1 KVRYPKPGRSNPTIK
16 LHYIDLTQLHDYNG
30 SIGKLTVHL
39 KPPKDITDYGDHYL
53 TTLKWID
60 DNVVAANWMNRAQ
73 NFSVMTCYSSRA
85 NLEPISNFKLQSSNG
100 WIDLFK
106 PPVVTPDRE
115 SYILRVPKMSDNKK
129 DVFPHI
135 AKVSVSSAESS
146 FLTSGIF
153 EVKEIL
159 SINPETDKI
168 YFMATLASNPGEK
181 HLMSAPLNESSAK
194 TTPVCHTCLMN
205 TYTTDKNKTCL
216 VSDVEFSEGAKHY
229 ILNCLGPHIPRSEI
243 RSTAD
248 DRLLYTLKENKQLK
262 NKTKGLSLPKRI
274 LMKVPVGGYEID
286 VMLYVPHDFD
296 SKSKQ
301 KYPLVFNV
309 YGGPGSD
316 SGSVSQNYFYNQ
328 FGAYLV
334 SNKSVIYAYLDTR
347 GSASH
352 GSKFM
357 FEIYRRLGTVEVD
370 DTIEVARYFRDKVPY
385 IDSKSIAIW
394 GWSYGGYVATKALEN
409 DYNDTV

>member
-1 KVRYPKPGRSNPTIK
+1 
-16 LHYIDLTQLHDYNG
+16 
-30 SIGKLTVHL
+30 
-39 KPPKDITDYGDHYL
+39 
-53 TTLKWID
+53 
-60 DNVVAANWMNRAQ
+60 
-73 NFSVMTCYSSRA
+73 
-85 NLEPISNFKLQSSNG
+85 
-100 WIDLFK
+100 
-106 PPVVTPDRE
+106 
-115 SYILRVPKMSDNKK
+115 
-129 DVFPHI
+129 
-135 AKVSVSSAESS
+135 
-146 FLTSGIF
+146 
-153 EVKEIL
+153 
-159 SINPETDKI
+159 
-168 YFMATLASNPGEK
+168 MATLASNPGEK

-194 TTPVCHTCLMN
+194 TKPVCHTCLMN

-216 VSDVEFSEGAKHY
+216 VSDIEFSEGAKHY

-309 YGGPGSD
+309 YGGPG
-316 SGSVSQNYFYNQ
+316 
-328 FGAYLV
+328 
-334 SNKSVIYAYLDTR
+334 
-347 GSASH
+347 
-352 GSKFM
+352 M
-357 FEIYRRLGTVEVD
+357 
-370 DTIEVARYFRDKVPY
+370 PY

-409 DYNDTV
+409 DYNDTVFSCGVAVAPVSDWMYY